1 MGSPRSRTGD
11 GAVPCDF
18 CAEQSAVLYC
28 RADSAK
34 LCLFCDQHVHSANLL
49 SRKHVRSQICDN
61 CGSEP
66 VLVRCA
72 TDNLVLCH
80 QCDWDAHGSCSVS
93 ASHDRSQI
101 EGFSGCPSAREL
113 ASLLG
118 VDLED
123 KKVNPNPSGPLIQS
137 WRTGGDVMN
146 DPSLWGYDKSNAGVV
161 CLPDLIVPSETV
173 VKRQGGRSG
182 GNRGLVMCRQLVELL
197 RRSGDGWEGLV
208 GLGSGG
214 DGDGGIDGFVDA
226 SPVVAQQQQQQQQP
240 QQEAPVRALLMMDLK
255 ESDRIVDGDVLW
267 DRNPRSQ
274 STQVTV
280 SDV

>member
-1 MGSPRSRTGD
+1 M
-11 GAVPCDF
+11 PCDF
-18 CAEQSAVLYC
+18 CGEQSAVLYC

-66 VLVRCA
+66 VSVQCA

-80 QCDWDAHGSCSVS
+80 QCDLDAHGSCSVS
-93 ASHDRSQI
+93 ASHNRSQI
-101 EGFSGCPSAREL
+101 VGFSGCPSAREL

-118 VDLED
+118 VDLEVQ
-123 KKVNPNPSGPLIQS
+123 KVIPNPSGPLIQS

-146 DPSLWGYDKSNAGVV
+146 DPSLWGYDKSSAGVV

-173 VKRQGGRSG
+173 VKRLGGRSG

-197 RRSGDGWEGLV
+197 RRSGGGWEGLV

-214 DGDGGIDGFVDA
+214 DGGIDGFVGA

-240 QQEAPVRALLMMDLK
+240 QQEAPLTALLMKDLK
-255 ESDRIVDGDVLW
+255 ESDHIVDGDVLW

-274 STQVTV
+274 STQVTEFRTF
-280 SDV
+280 DVYILDADFV